1 MDRLSAKLVN
11 RFTAKLVNR
20 LTAKLVDHLTAKLV
34 VVNLVK
40 LHLTKFIPR
49 FCYRAEDRTKTTYA
63 FASQPQ
69 FSISREITVKSLSSA
84 SSNLALTYC
93 TKCGV

>member
-1 MDRLSAKLVN
+1 ME
-11 RFTAKLVNR
+11 F
-20 LTAKLVDHLTAKLV
+20 LTIVCTITG
-34 VVNLVK
+34 VK
-40 LHLTKFIPR
+40 KIVRYNEYFVIPR
-49 FCYRAEDRTKTTYA
+49 FCYRAEDRTKNTYA